1 MLCVQNELQ
10 GEIQEVLAVTQTMY
24 DDGLSADDDGKKG
37 REEDVF
43 GDTGD

>member
-1 MLCVQNELQ
+1 
-10 GEIQEVLAVTQTMY
+10 MY

-43 GDTGD
+43 GDTGDWMCDDG